1 MEKSKCVKCI
11 ICFRK
16 FPRKRTYKSTC
27 GCVYICKRKCVKL
40 LELDKNSHQYFYYI
54 SYFSDDDICHNL
66 YCSLMC
72 VYNRLII
79 SANFRCIIHRCE
91 DNGRKYLNEN
101 YRQSGIKIIYNHQHK
116 QLNEIAYKN
125 YYWIINKYVIDDL
138 TSIIV
143 EYLVE

>member
-1 MEKSKCVKCI
+1 MEKSKYVKCI

-40 LELDKNSHQYFYYI
+40 LELDENSHQYLY
-54 SYFSDDDICHNL
+54 DIKNKFL
-66 YCSLMC
+66 YCSL
-72 VYNRLII
+72 N
-79 SANFRCIIHRCE
+79 CIYDILLFNELCGMIGHIF
-91 DNGRKYLNEN
+91 DMMKYAEIG
-101 YRQSGIKIIYNHQHK
+101 YCFDITGKIYNHQHK

-138 TSIIV
+138 TNVIV
-143 EYLVE
+143 EYLIE